1 MTAITI
7 FYESGK
13 HAKKKKNDVDVAQ
26 QKCKQT
32 LDRNGKISFFSLKW
46 LRDLEM
52 KSIQKAQ
59 TVHA

>member
-1 MTAITI
+1 MIAITI

-13 HAKKKKNDVDVAQ
+13 HAKNDVDVAQ
-26 QKCKQT
+26 QNASKCWIVTVKS
-32 LDRNGKISFFSLKW
+32 KFSLKW

-52 KSIQKAQ
+52 KLIQKAQ